1 MASERRL
8 NLLPGAVAIS
18 LSLRISARKSR
29 LVEWGAALSALR
41 TRSFG
46 RLLPWQMRIRPRL
59 EQIAVGP
66 GEQHG
71 GVSIAQKHPVL
82 GAGLQRSHDRPPD
95 RLSAHASPERTRRR
109 AGKSRRGPPRS
120 LHQEVHQSA
129 FFQQQLLV
137 GHFERPRPRAGR
149 DAPIRC
155 ILKAKWAKNCS
166 TTRPVPVRKKPV
178 FARHEIDN
186 HERSRA

>member
-1 MASERRL
+1 MGRRIERPPHAQFRSITTLADAHPSTLRTDCGRPRRATRRRL
-8 NLLPGAVAIS
+8 DRAKA
-18 LSLRISARKSR
+18 
-29 LVEWGAALSALR
+29 
-41 TRSFG
+41 
-46 RLLPWQMRIRPRL
+46 
-59 EQIAVGP
+59 
-66 GEQHG
+66 
-71 GVSIAQKHPVL
+71 PVP
-82 GAGLQRSHDRPPD
+82 GAGLQRSHHRPPD

-109 AGKSRRGPPRS
+109 AGQSRRGPPRS

-137 GHFERPRPRAGR
+137 GHFERPRNKDRPRAGR

-155 ILKAKWAKNCS
+155 ISKAKWAKNCS
-166 TTRPVPVRKKPV
+166 TTRPVPDRKKPV